1 MVLNLLFLTS
11 CSCTATNILRSF
23 PLLTFFL
30 LKFMG
35 CLSCQKLWKWIQD
48 TFTSTGLQLPK
59 YFPLTSTLCDY
70 GRLNTHKAPSLCLC
84 SGRDI
89 RILCLR
95 KAWLSA
101 SHEKKIL
108 KRRVKYVAT
117 SNSEAAAVKS
127 WWTGSR
133 ITSNVERSVTEPAH
147 AFLQM
152 CPGTGGTVNVR
163 VPYSV
168 VVSHTGQ
175 LTSEKSKKKEA
186 VTGAEGTSCSAWRP
200 ALFMSAAIML
210 RKCLTTA
217 ARRNFVWIVQ
227 CATCTQNVFLITAST
242 SLSCKIGVVVGAD
255 GKVSLRT
262 ALLQGP
268 HAYTRL

>member
-11 CSCTATNILRSF
+11 CSCTATTILSSF

-30 LKFMG
+30 LKFTG
-35 CLSCQKLWKWIQD
+35 CLSCQKLWKRIQD
-48 TFTSTGLQLPK
+48 TFTSTATTAK
-59 YFPLTSTLCDY
+59 YFLLTSTLCDY
-70 GRLNTHKAPSLCLC
+70 GRSNTHKAPSLCLC

-95 KAWLSA
+95 KVWLSA
-101 SHEKKIL
+101 SHEKKRL
-108 KRRVKYVAT
+108 KRRTKYVGT
-117 SNSEAAAVKS
+117 SNSEAAAVKN

-133 ITSNVERSVTEPAH
+133 ITSNMERSVTEPAD

-152 CPGTGGTVNVR
+152 CPGTDGTVTEAFNVR

-168 VVSHTGQ
+168 VVSHTRQ

-186 VTGAEGTSCSAWRP
+186 VTGAERISRSAWRP

-217 ARRNFVWIVQ
+217 VRSNSVWIVQ
-227 CATCTQNVFLITAST
+227 CATCTQNVFLHHCFYFTE
-242 SLSCKIGVVVGAD
+242 
-255 GKVSLRT
+255 
-262 ALLQGP
+262 LQNWC
-268 HAYTRL
+268 RCWSRR